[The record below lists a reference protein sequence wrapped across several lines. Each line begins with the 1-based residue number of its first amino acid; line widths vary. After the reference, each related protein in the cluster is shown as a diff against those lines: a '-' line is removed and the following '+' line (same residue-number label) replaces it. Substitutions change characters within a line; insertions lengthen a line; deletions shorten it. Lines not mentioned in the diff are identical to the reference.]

1 MRSKIPCTAC
11 GANSC
16 LSGFVFKSSV
26 SKCVCKSC
34 YNQQKRLESVTANLE
49 DSSKTAQENF
59 EEIGH
64 VDDAP
69 EASSA
74 AENLEEPAPEPVV
87 IHLEGMCIS

>member
-1 MRSKIPCTAC
+1 MQSKIPCTAC

-34 YNQQKRLESVTANLE
+34 YNQQKRLESVTANLG

-59 EEIGH
+59 EKIGH

-69 EASSA
+69 EALPKTWK
-74 AENLEEPAPEPVV
+74 NLLPN
-87 IHLEGMCIS
+87 LW